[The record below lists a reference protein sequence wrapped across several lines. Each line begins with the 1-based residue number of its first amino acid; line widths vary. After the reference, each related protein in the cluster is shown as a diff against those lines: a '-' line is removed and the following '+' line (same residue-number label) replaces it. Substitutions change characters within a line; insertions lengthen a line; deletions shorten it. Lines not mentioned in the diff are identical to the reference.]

1 MAIKLNSISV
11 SVSSIDVAKSVLNDL
26 NAILRFCNTQGTKNN
41 HTTLLME
48 CIRNEIEQSIQSIQ
62 NKSVLIIDDKLIC

>member
-41 HTTLLME
+41 HTTLLIE
-48 CIRNEIEQSIQSIQ
+48 SITNEIGKNLQMTSS
-62 NKSVLIIDDKLIC
+62 LIIDDKL